1 MFKTIY
7 FLQVDDIISY
17 KIEYLFGMNLL
28 IHKIYIEKKK
38 KNHNQREMAIVL
50 NYIVFI
56 ALQ

>member
-7 FLQVDDIISY
+7 FLWVDDIISY